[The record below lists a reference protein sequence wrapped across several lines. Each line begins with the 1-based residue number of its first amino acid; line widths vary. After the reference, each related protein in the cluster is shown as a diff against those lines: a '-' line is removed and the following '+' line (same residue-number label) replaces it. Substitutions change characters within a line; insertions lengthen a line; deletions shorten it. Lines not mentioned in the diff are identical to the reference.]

1 MATPVIVTAPLPAAL
16 LARAAR
22 CWRRAR
28 DSHAPAQQRLYALL
42 APLGYGMMAPVI
54 DSVMT
59 LGEVCLGRQLF
70 GCCAL
75 SRDGDEALLCALLAD
90 PARLDRLPHCR
101 FCPDRRWRERR
112 ELFAGAL
119 RSARVMAALA

>member
-1 MATPVIVTAPLPAAL
+1 MSGATPLPAAL

-28 DSHAPAQQRLYALL
+28 DQRAPVQQRLYALL
-42 APLGYGMMAPVI
+42 APLGYEMMAPVI

-59 LGEVCLGRQLF
+59 LGEACLGRQLCR
-70 GCCAL
+70 GCPF
-75 SRDGDEALLCALLAD
+75 SPEGDEALLCALFAD
-90 PARLDRLPHCR
+90 PTRLDRLPQCR
-101 FCPDRRWRERR
+101 VCPDRRSRERR

-119 RSARVMAALA
+119 SSARVMAALA